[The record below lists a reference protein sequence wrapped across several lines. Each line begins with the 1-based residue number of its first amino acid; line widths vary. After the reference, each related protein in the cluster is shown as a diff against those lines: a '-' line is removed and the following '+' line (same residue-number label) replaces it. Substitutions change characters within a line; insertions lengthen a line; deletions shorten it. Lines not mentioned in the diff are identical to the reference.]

1 MHDTSPLYLIDQ
13 QLELLTLKELIEIRV
28 KVDELIQK
36 KNISSN
42 GNHEIISHLSKQI
55 SPVFAAI
62 YVQLLEEK
70 EVKNDSIE
78 NVNKLVSEW
87 MQDESD
93 YDEETY
99 PLLEEGLKNNR
110 FSI

>member
-1 MHDTSPLYLIDQ
+1 MQDTSPLYLIDQ

-28 KVDELIQK
+28 KVDELIEK

-42 GNHEIISHLSKQI
+42 GNHEIISHLSKEI

-62 YVQLLEEK
+62 YVQLLERK
-70 EVKNDSIE
+70 DVKNDSIE

>member
-1 MHDTSPLYLIDQ
+1 MQDTSPLYLIEE
-13 QLELLTLKELIEIRV
+13 QLELLTLKQLIEIRV
-28 KVDELIQK
+28 KVDELIK
-36 KNISSN
+36 KNNVSAISVQ
-42 GNHEIISHLSKQI
+42 HLEQ
-55 SPVFAAI
+55 
-62 YVQLLEEK
+62 K
-70 EVKNDSIE
+70 EVKNNSIE

-87 MQDESD
+87 MQDESN

>member
-1 MHDTSPLYLIDQ
+1 MHDTSPLYLIEQ

-28 KVDELIQK
+28 KVDELIEK

-42 GNHEIISHLSKQI
+42 GNHEIISHLSKEI

-62 YVQLLEEK
+62 YVQLLERK
-70 EVKNDSIE
+70 DVKNDSIE

>member
-1 MHDTSPLYLIDQ
+1 MQDTSPLYLIDQ

-28 KVDELIQK
+28 KVDELIEK

-42 GNHEIISHLSKQI
+42 GNHEIISHLSKEI

-70 EVKNDSIE
+70 DVKNDSIE

>member
-28 KVDELIQK
+28 KVDELIEK

-62 YVQLLEEK
+62 YVQLIEKK

>member
-1 MHDTSPLYLIDQ
+1 MQDTSPLYLIEE
-13 QLELLTLKELIEIRV
+13 QLELLTLKQLIEIRV
-28 KVDELIQK
+28 KVDELIE
-36 KNISSN
+36 KNNVSAISVQ
-42 GNHEIISHLSKQI
+42 HLEQ
-55 SPVFAAI
+55 
-62 YVQLLEEK
+62 K
-70 EVKNDSIE
+70 EVKNNSIE

-87 MQDESD
+87 MQDESN